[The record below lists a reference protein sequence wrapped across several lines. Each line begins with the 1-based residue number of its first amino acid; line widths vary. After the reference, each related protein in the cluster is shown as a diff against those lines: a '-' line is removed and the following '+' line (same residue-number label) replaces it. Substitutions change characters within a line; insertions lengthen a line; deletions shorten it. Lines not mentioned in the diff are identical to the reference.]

1 MAATLAPA
9 RPAVALDESA
19 EPPRVV
25 HLTTSYP
32 RHDGDFA
39 GRFVADLVRGLA
51 GHLDVSVLAPGGY
64 RDFGLAYG
72 GGIVHNLRR
81 RPWLAPL
88 LVASMVLAVRRAA
101 GRRDLVHAHWL
112 AAGAICV
119 LARRRFVLTLHGSGT
134 AGRFADLE
142 LARRRPWLFG
152 WVMRR
157 AEVVIC
163 VSEALAEAAR
173 RCGGRDVRTIPNG
186 VAIPAAVGPEAEPA
200 EVLFA
205 GRLSPEKGIEELVA
219 ATAGMNLVVAGDGP
233 LRHLVP
239 DALGFVPHEELG
251 RLYERAAVVVLP
263 SYHEGLPLSVL
274 EAMAHGRPIVASAVG
289 GLPEL
294 VEDGVTGFLV
304 EPGDVEGLRT
314 ALRRLLA
321 DPALRRRLGGAA
333 RTRVAERCS
342 WERVTAATLEAY
354 GVPSTARAET
364 TIPSLQYGA
373 SRPAA
378 PRVARARLA
387 AWPATNGRRPSS
399 RPTRRHGL
407 R

>member
-1 MAATLAPA
+1 MEASLAHAHPAA
-9 RPAVALDESA
+9 RPSL
-19 EPPRVV
+19 RVV

-32 RHDGDFA
+32 RHEGDFA

-51 GHLDVSVLAPGGY
+51 GHVDVAVLAPGGY

-72 GGIVHNLRR
+72 AGVVGNLRR

-88 LVASMVLAVRRAA
+88 LVVSMILALRRAA
-101 GRRDLVHAHWL
+101 TRKDLVHAHWL

-142 LARRRPWLFG
+142 LARRRPRLVG
-152 WVMRR
+152 WVVRR
-157 AEVVIC
+157 AEVVIA

-173 RCGGRDVRTIPNG
+173 RCGARDVRTIPNG
-186 VAIPAAVGPEAEPA
+186 VAIPATAGREADPPEI
-200 EVLFA
+200 LFA

-219 ATAGMNLVVAGDGP
+219 ATHGMNLVVAGDGP

-239 DALGFVPHEELG
+239 DALGFVPHEELE
-251 RLYERAAVVVLP
+251 RLYDRAAVVVLP
-263 SYHEGLPLSVL
+263 SYREGLPLCVL
-274 EAMAHGRPIVASAVG
+274 EAMAHGRPVVATRVG
-289 GLPEL
+289 GIPEL

-304 EPGDVEGLRT
+304 EPGDVAGLRA
-314 ALRRLLA
+314 ALERVLA
-321 DPALRRRLGGAA
+321 DPMLRRRMGREA
-333 RTRVAERCS
+333 RKRVTERCS
-342 WERVTAATLEAY
+342 WDRVIAATLESY
-354 GVPSTARAET
+354 GVWAGRAQT
-364 TIPSLQYGA
+364 TMPSLQYGA
-373 SRPAA
+373 SRPAV

-387 AWPATNGRRPSS
+387 AWPTSNS
-399 RPTRRHGL
+399 RNPFPRATRRHGL

>member
-1 MAATLAPA
+1 MTVGMASVAPA
-9 RPAVALDESA
+9 LSA
-19 EPPRVV
+19 PVEKHPLRVV

-32 RHDGDFA
+32 RHEGDFA

-51 GHLDVSVLAPGGY
+51 GHVDVSVLAPGRY

-72 GGIVHNLRR
+72 RGLVGNLRR

-88 LVASMVLAVRRAA
+88 LVVSMVLAVRRAA
-101 GRRDLVHAHWL
+101 RRTDLVHAHWL

-142 LARRRPWLFG
+142 LARRHPRLVRF
-152 WVMRR
+152 VVSR
-157 AEVVIC
+157 AEVVIG

-173 RCGGRDVRTIPNG
+173 RCGARDVRTIPNG
-186 VAIPAAVGPEAEPA
+186 VDLPARTGAEADPP
-200 EVLFA
+200 EVLFV
-205 GRLSPEKGIEELVA
+205 GRLSPEKGIAELVA
-219 ATAGMNLVVAGDGP
+219 ATEGMNLVVAGDGP

-239 DALGFVPHEELG
+239 GALGFVPHDELG
-251 RLYERAAVVVLP
+251 DLYDRAAVVVCP
-263 SYHEGLPLSVL
+263 SYREGLPLCVL
-274 EAMAHGRPIVASAVG
+274 EAMAHGKPVVASAVG
-289 GLPEL
+289 GIPEL

-304 EPGDVEGLRT
+304 EPGDVAGLRT
-314 ALRRLLA
+314 AVERLLA
-321 DPALRRRLGGAA
+321 DPMLRRRLGRAA
-333 RTRVAERCS
+333 RARVAERCS
-342 WERVTAATLEAY
+342 WERVTAATVAAY
-354 GVPSTARAET
+354 EGRAQT
-364 TIPSLQYGA
+364 TMPSLQYGA

-387 AWPATNGRRPSS
+387 AWPARNGRRPSV
-399 RPTRRHGL
+399 RPTRRRGL